1 MNKFFYLFFLIFFV
15 FHCQTTDLVKD
26 SDTLVEIADEDKL
39 PPPVSGENIQN
50 EKGEFVFNNMK
61 EHEFFQAKS
70 NDYKEFYRV
79 IVSSEQYSVRQ
90 IRGTSKIQRKPDPEG
105 DRLIQEE
112 MGNYNIVNL
121 NDEGILDVSLN
132 SNTGTIEVIRFD
144 GRVPRINEIAKM
156 IQNDVMRWEFL
167 HELVDDKAQITKF
180 KVYYRIILQQKLTR
194 EEIKERFLKKKKKR

>member
-1 MNKFFYLFFLIFFV
+1 MNKFFYHFFLVFFL
-15 FHCQTTDLVKD
+15 FQCQTSSIVKD
-26 SDTLVEIADEDKL
+26 TDNLVEIAEEDKM

-50 EKGEFVFNNMK
+50 ENGEFVFNSKN
-61 EHEFFQAKS
+61 EPEFFQAKS
-70 NDYKEFYRV
+70 TDYKEYYRV
-79 IVSSEQYSVRQ
+79 IVSSEEYSVRQ

-105 DRLIQEE
+105 DRLIQED

-121 NDEGILDVSLN
+121 KDDGILDVSLN

-167 HELVDDKAQITKF
+167 HELIDDKAQITKF
-180 KVYYRIILQQKLTR
+180 KVYYRIILQQKLSR
-194 EEIKERFLKKKKKR
+194 EEIKERYLKKKKKR